1 MDGRDWLD
9 SYQQRLQDI
18 RARAYRAEAELAG
31 VEATVASSDGSV
43 TVVAGPGGA
52 IRRIVFSER
61 AEALTRTQLAA
72 LTVATVADA
81 QVEAARRAT
90 DALEPLL
97 GADSDAMQLFR
108 SQIPSPS

>member
-1 MDGRDWLD
+1 MDGRDWLG

-52 IRRIVFSER
+52 IRRIVFAER